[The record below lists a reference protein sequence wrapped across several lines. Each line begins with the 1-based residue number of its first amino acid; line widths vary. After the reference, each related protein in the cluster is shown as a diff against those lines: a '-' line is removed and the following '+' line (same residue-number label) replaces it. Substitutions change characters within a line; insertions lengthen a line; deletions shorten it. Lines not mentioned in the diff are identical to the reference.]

1 MLYDRGEAVLKALL
15 GLRADHLLRGSWIY
29 RFYDKALQKIS
40 TSPGRDV
47 DQLFVAEYSHAFSE
61 PSRQRCDPSMLRQRL
76 SRSDDQPRVFCGLIA
91 SGDKVIKE
99 AKVRSQLGK
108 QCGILCFETE
118 AARIMDIFPCL
129 IISGVCDYA
138 GSYKHKRWQGYV
150 AVVAATYAKELLLYL
165 PPMKMVD
172 TICEERIVDSQLVG
186 IGAPALADLTC
197 APSPTAATRG
207 SPVKPKPRK

>member
-1 MLYDRGEAVLKALL
+1 MRDSHESLEACLMVGIGGGVPDEHIIRLGVMLYDRGEAVLKALL
-15 GLRADHLLRGSWIY
+15 GLRADHLLRGSRIY

-76 SRSDDQPRVFCGLIA
+76 SRPDDQPRVFCGLIA

-138 GSYKHKRWQGYV
+138 GSYKHKRWQGWLIQF
-150 AVVAATYAKELLLYL
+150 ARSGL
-165 PPMKMVD
+165 
-172 TICEERIVDSQLVG
+172 
-186 IGAPALADLTC
+186 
-197 APSPTAATRG
+197 
-207 SPVKPKPRK
+207 